1 MSITKKY
8 FSIFLLIISNFLIIY
23 VFYKSEIV
31 WKGSKRDYY
40 LIYYIISIILI
51 LFSIISFYIS
61 QKVIIY
67 TKIVLLSVV
76 FTLYSFETYL
86 TFNSTKK
93 MNTEK
98 VDFSKNI
105 KLYKDLTGKDYDTR
119 EMLKIYYDKKKENK
133 DISVY
138 VPWTKDIF
146 EKINHS
152 VNSKKNIL
160 GKDIYPLSAISNSQ
174 TIHCNENGY
183 YSIYQ
188 SDRYGFNN
196 PDSQW
201 DKERIEYLLVGD
213 SFAHGACV
221 NRPNDIASV
230 LRTLSNKDALNL
242 GQAHTGP
249 LKMYAMMREFLKP
262 NVKNI
267 LWVSYEGNDY
277 EDLYLEL
284 KSKILKNYL
293 NNLNFTQNL
302 KMKQNLVD
310 QVAREQIKLAERFI
324 KPESQKFEILD
335 NNQELDPNNK
345 NSTTLPTTAMGFKLN
360 NTEKN
365 SFESS
370 LLKFIKIFKTR
381 YLISNY
387 HQNPYPEYSK
397 ILKLAKE
404 LAQKNKSNFYY
415 VHIPEQGRFISNSL
429 SNESYDKIKK
439 IVEELDIKFIDI
451 YKDVLL
457 KETNPL
463 RLYPFETKHHFTVE
477 GYKKIAEYIYN
488 FTSD

>member
-196 PDSQW
+196 PDGEW
-201 DKERIEYLLVGD
+201 DQKEIEYLLVGD
-213 SFAHGACV
+213 SFTKGACV
-221 NRPNDIASV
+221 NRPNDISSV
-230 LRTLSNKDALNL
+230 LRNLSNKSVLNL
-242 GQAHTGP
+242 GMGGNGP
-249 LKMYAMMREFLKP
+249 LIEYATLREYLNT
-262 NVKNI
+262 NVKKV
-267 LWVSYEGNDY
+267 LWIYYEGNDL
-277 EDLYLEL
+277 EDLPFEIKNIILINY
-284 KSKILKNYL
+284 LKNS
-293 NNLNFTQNL
+293 NFTQNL
-302 KMKQNLVD
+302 KLKQKDINDLVLNF
-310 QVAREQIKLAERFI
+310 QKKEEKRESGAFK
-324 KPESQKFEILD
+324 
-335 NNQELDPNNK
+335 
-345 NSTTLPTTAMGFKLN
+345 FKLI
-360 NTEKN
+360 
-365 SFESS
+365 
-370 LLKFIKIFKTR
+370 KFIKISNIR
-381 YLISNY
+381 YLIFPPPPPATSA
-387 HQNPYPEYSK
+387 PELKK
-397 ILKLAKE
+397 ILQLTKE
-404 LAQKNKSNFYY
+404 LTNKNNSKLYFVYLPSSFRYKINYDNTNY
-415 VHIPEQGRFISNSL
+415 NLVKNIVTELKIP
-429 SNESYDKIKK
+429 
-439 IVEELDIKFIDI
+439 FIDI
-451 YKDVLL
+451 H
-457 KETNPL
+457 KEVFEKEQNPL
-463 RLYPFETKHHFTVE
+463 MLFPFQLDGHYNIE
-477 GYKKIAEYIYN
+477 GYKKVAETIYK
-488 FTSD
+488 FTKD